1 MQALARGVD
10 VGQVRAEG
18 DAVQL
23 RQLSG
28 EDAALQSGV
37 KRGDARLFA
46 VLLVKDLRDAV
57 AQRGIRLT
65 WDESLTAY
73 LTKKAFS
80 VKYGA
85 RSLRRL
91 IEKEVENA
99 LAAEI
104 IAACNRPIAGAH
116 LTSDGETVAVQT
128 V

>member
-57 AQRGIRLT
+57 AQGRFGAVRSGVVVGVQLCLPAQRLRQPRETRGHGILLGI
-65 WDESLTAY
+65 DA
-73 LTKKAFS
+73 
-80 VKYGA
+80 
-85 RSLRRL
+85 
-91 IEKEVENA
+91 
-99 LAAEI
+99 
-104 IAACNRPIAGAH
+104 
-116 LTSDGETVAVQT
+116 
-128 V
+128 

>member
-1 MQALARGVD
+1 MRPEFLNRIDEIIAFNPLSETDFGGICTILL
-10 VGQVRAEG
+10 GQ
-18 DAVQL
+18 
-23 RQLSG
+23 
-28 EDAALQSGV
+28 
-37 KRGDARLFA
+37 
-46 VLLVKDLRDAV
+46 LRDAV

-104 IAACNRPIAGAH
+104 IAACDRPIAGAH